1 MSQHTFNTTTSSGSR
16 VQVLMGWDRPLQ
28 QFFLV
33 VEELDAPENYD
44 LGDGQET
51 GDVPYLYSNLSD
63 VDSMGM
69 QDLDYFCEKLRGLGI
84 AIPVLMVKEI
94 EADQLNNVGNRY
106 VTYNGDG
113 SIRT

>member
-33 VEELDAPENYD
+33 VEELSSPERQD
-44 LGDGQET
+44 RGDGQE
-51 GDVPYLYSNLSD
+51 DDECPYLYSNLSD

-69 QDLDYFCEKLRGLGI
+69 QDLDFFCEKLRGLGI
-84 AIPVLMVKEI
+84 AIPDLMVKEI
-94 EADQLNNVGNRY
+94 ELDKFNNVGNRY
-106 VTYNGDG
+106 VAYNGDG